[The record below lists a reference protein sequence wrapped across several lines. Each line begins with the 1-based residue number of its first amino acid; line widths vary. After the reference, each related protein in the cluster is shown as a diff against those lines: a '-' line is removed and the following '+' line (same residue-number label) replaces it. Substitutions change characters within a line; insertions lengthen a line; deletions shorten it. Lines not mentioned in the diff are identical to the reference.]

1 MAFWILKALLAP
13 QGQSEVKKS
22 KDAHKT
28 LEKFHTVRYYLNSVV
43 RALVIQLLHKGILFL
58 VDHHT
63 QFFFWWLNLYSIN
76 EFLFSSAPF
85 TQSRLSFIQDKVI

>member
-1 MAFWILKALLAP
+1 MDFWILNAP
-13 QGQSEVKKS
+13 HGHNEVKTL
-22 KDAHKT
+22 KDVHKT
-28 LEKFHTVRYYLNSVV
+28 LEKFHTVLYYLNSVV

-63 QFFFWWLNLYSIN
+63 QFFWWLNLYSIN

>member
-1 MAFWILKALLAP
+1 MDFWILNAPLAP
-13 QGQSEVKKS
+13 HGHNKVKTLKGV
-22 KDAHKT
+22 HKT

-63 QFFFWWLNLYSIN
+63 QFFLVAQFV
-76 EFLFSSAPF
+76 FD
-85 TQSRLSFIQDKVI
+85 Q